1 MTNDLISLHLFFG
14 VVGFFSFVF
23 NVFVIKKEIKWMWF
37 FASLSS
43 YVLFLCWC
51 DLLMWP
57 LTISLGSF
65 CAHEFIPGQR
75 QLTDFLVQ
83 TWVFITNSHQHILV
97 SALLISYVSL
107 DEKEITKPT
116 QTIGEFSINTVGAEG
131 GSCPS
136 QEPSD
141 GSLALSETSGG
152 RWKGKGGGEPH
163 ERWHSS
169 SERVSQLG
177 GSHKGRLDRMER
189 LDLSLHFSNNNSIKH
204 CFSFLVSPVTY
215 NSFSQ

>member
-14 VVGFFSFVF
+14 VVGFFCFVF

-43 YVLFLCWC
+43 YVLFLCCC
-51 DLLMWP
+51 DLSSF
-57 LTISLGSF
+57 SLGSY
-65 CAHEFIPGQR
+65 CAHEFISGQR

-83 TWVFITNSHQHILV
+83 TWVFITNNHQHILV
-97 SALLISYVSL
+97 SALLISHVSPY
-107 DEKEITKPT
+107 EKEITKPT

-136 QEPSD
+136 QELSD

-152 RWKGKGGGEPH
+152 RW
-163 ERWHSS
+163 RWAPW
-169 SERVSQLG
+169 ETT
-177 GSHKGRLDRMER
+177 
-189 LDLSLHFSNNNSIKH
+189 FI
-204 CFSFLVSPVTY
+204 
-215 NSFSQ
+215 